1 MGGRVDDRSQQP
13 IRPWR
18 SLGDAQPPPD
28 VDAGRGPSPL
38 ALVLGA
44 GATIALAAIAF
55 VVATS
60 ASGGGIV
67 RVEGA
72 DLASDAAPGA
82 VAPAATTNVPL
93 VVDVGGAVGRPGV
106 YRLPGGARVGD
117 AIAAAGGFGPRV
129 DTARA
134 SAELNLAAIL
144 ADGDRIR
151 VPSRDD
157 PPEAPGQGLPTDG
170 STSGGTGGG
179 DAGTGGGAGLID
191 LNRATAAELDA
202 LPGIG
207 PVLAG
212 RIVEAREERRF
223 GSVDDLRE
231 RGILGPATF
240 EKVRPLVVVR

>member
-1 MGGRVDDRSQQP
+1 MDDRAQQP
-13 IRPWR
+13 TRPWR
-18 SLGDAQPPPD
+18 TLGDPEPPPN
-28 VDAGRGPSPL
+28 VDAGRGPSL
-38 ALVLGA
+38 IALVLGV

-55 VVATS
+55 VAATS
-60 ASGGGIV
+60 ASDGGTV

-72 DLASDAAPGA
+72 DLASDMAPGA
-82 VAPAATTNVPL
+82 VTPTATADAPL

-129 DTARA
+129 DTVRA

-157 PPEAPGQGLPTDG
+157 PTAAPGQGPPTDG
-170 STSGGTGGG
+170 TASGGTDGG
-179 DAGTGGGAGLID
+179 DAGTSGGTGLID

-212 RIVEAREERRF
+212 RIVESREEQRF

-231 RGILGPATF
+231 RGILGAATF
-240 EKVRPLVVVR
+240 EKVRLLVVVR

>member
-1 MGGRVDDRSQQP
+1 MDDRAQQP
-13 IRPWR
+13 TRPWR
-18 SLGDAQPPPD
+18 TLGDPEPPSNTA
-28 VDAGRGPSPL
+28 AGRGASPI

-55 VVATS
+55 VAATS
-60 ASGGGIV
+60 ASGGGTV

-72 DLASDAAPGA
+72 DLASDMAPGA
-82 VAPAATTNVPL
+82 VAPSATADAPL

-129 DTARA
+129 DTVRA

-157 PPEAPGQGLPTDG
+157 PSAAPGRGPPTDG
-170 STSGGTGGG
+170 SASGGTGGG
-179 DAGTGGGAGLID
+179 DANTGGGAGLID

-212 RIVEAREERRF
+212 RIVESREERRF

-240 EKVRPLVVVR
+240 EKVRLLVVVQ